1 MALIAALIYKET
13 KMIIASIQD
22 RSLGMDYY
30 ITNSPGCGGIIK
42 SLAEDFSV
50 TEVFEELRYEGGR
63 YLVLDIEKTNWDT
76 HHLIREMAR
85 KLGISQKRF
94 GWAGTKDKRA
104 VTSQRISIMN
114 LDEAQLSKINL
125 PDLKIKVL
133 GRTNRAVGLGDL
145 LGNRFAI
152 TIRDL
157 SCPRPEATMSL
168 ITGEIAGGRGV
179 PNYFGIQR
187 FGDRRPVTHLVGEA
201 LVRGQVEEAVYI
213 YLARSFAGELP
224 RTREAREKLWADR
237 DIAAALKQYPEYL
250 HYELAILN
258 YLVEHPGD
266 YAHSFDVLSVNLRRL
281 FVHAYQSYLFNK
293 ILSRRLA
300 RGMSLYRALVG
311 DVVCFSRNGLPDISK
326 TQKVTPDNEVAI
338 DRLAERSRA
347 FLTLP
352 LIGFETAL
360 ADGVGG
366 EIERVI
372 LAEEA
377 ITPENFRVD
386 ANPDLGSRGTRRAA
400 ICPVAPQ
407 VNVMDSRAELQ
418 FVLPKGS
425 YATVV
430 LREYMKGHD
439 AIEIQSKDSAEE

>member
-1 MALIAALIYKET
+1 
-13 KMIIASIQD
+13 MIIAGIQD
-22 RSLGMDYY
+22 RALGMDYY
-30 ITNSPGCGGIIK
+30 ISDSPGCGGMIK
-42 SLAEDFSV
+42 SNAEDFSV
-50 TEVFEELRYEGGR
+50 TEVFEDLRYEGGR

-85 KLGISQKRF
+85 RLGISQKRF

-114 LDEAQLSKINL
+114 LDESELSRVNL

-157 SCPRPEATMSL
+157 SCPQPEAAMSQ
-168 ITGEIAGGRGV
+168 ITREIAEYQGV
-179 PNYFGIQR
+179 ANYFGVQR

-201 LVRGQVEEAVYI
+201 LVRGQIEEAVYI
-213 YLARSFAGELP
+213 YLAKPFADELAE
-224 RTREAREKLWADR
+224 TRDAREKLWVNR
-237 DIAAALKQYPEYL
+237 DIPAALKRYPQYL
-250 HYELAILN
+250 HYELAMLN
-258 YLVEHPGD
+258 YLVEHPHD
-266 YAHSFDVLSVNLRRL
+266 YAHAFDVLSINLRRL

-293 ILSRRLA
+293 ILSHRLA
-300 RGMSLYRALVG
+300 RGISLSKALPG
-311 DVVCFSRNGLPDISK
+311 DVVCFGKNGLPDVGK
-326 TQKVTPDNEVAI
+326 TQRVTPENEAAI
-338 DRLAERSRA
+338 NRLAERKRA

-352 LIGFETAL
+352 LIGFETEL

-366 EIERVI
+366 EIERKI
-372 LAEEA
+372 LADEA
-377 ITPENFRVD
+377 VTPESFRVE

-400 ICPVAPQ
+400 ICPVSPE
-407 VNVMDSRAELQ
+407 VNVLGNRAELR
-418 FVLPKGS
+418 FVLLKGS